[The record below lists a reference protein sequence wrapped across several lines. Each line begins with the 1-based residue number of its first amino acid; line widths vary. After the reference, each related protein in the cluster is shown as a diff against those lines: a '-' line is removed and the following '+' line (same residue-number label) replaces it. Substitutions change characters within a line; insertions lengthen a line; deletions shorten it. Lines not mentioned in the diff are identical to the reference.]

1 LSGED
6 ATIGRSLTQGASGQP
21 VLHRYWDALLPM
33 LAIWPPLILSA
44 GHVVVFTLWTAWL
57 SFTPST
63 LLPESGFVGWRNYSA
78 VMGTRNFHVA
88 YVNIVIF
95 GIGFVALTSAL
106 GMLLAI
112 LLDQRV
118 RGENIFRTIFLYPMA
133 VSFVVTGT
141 IWSWLLNPGIGIQK
155 LVQDWGWTGFRFDWL
170 VDRDMAIYTVVIAGA
185 WQAAGFAMALFLAG
199 LRSVDGEIIK
209 AAQIDGAGAWRI
221 YRRVV
226 LPTIGPIVLAV
237 MVILLQMAIKT
248 FDLVRALTGGG
259 PGIATNM
266 PTTVV
271 YDFMFQR
278 GQIGRGAAA
287 AILMLLALAVVIV
300 PYKSYQWWRGRA
312 R

>member
-1 LSGED
+1 
-6 ATIGRSLTQGASGQP
+6 
-21 VLHRYWDALLPM
+21 
-33 LAIWPPLILSA
+33 
-44 GHVVVFTLWTAWL
+44 VFTLWTAWL

-63 LLPESGFVGWRNYSA
+63 LLPEAGFVGWRNYAA
-78 VMGTRNFHVA
+78 VAATRNFHVA
-88 YVNIVIF
+88 YINIVIF
-95 GIGFVALTSAL
+95 GIGFVVLTSAL

-141 IWSWLLNPGIGIQK
+141 IWSWLLNPGIGIQR
-155 LVQDWGWTGFRFDWL
+155 LVQDWGWTSFRFDWL
-170 VDRDMAIYTVVIAGA
+170 IDRDMAIYTVVIAGA

-259 PGIATNM
+259 PGIATSM

-287 AILMLLALAVVIV
+287 AILMLLALVVVIV
-300 PYKSYQWWRGRA
+300 PYKAYQWWRERA

>member
-1 LSGED
+1 L
-6 ATIGRSLTQGASGQP
+6 R
-21 VLHRYWDALLPM
+21 RFWDAVLPA

-63 LLPESGFVGWRNYSA
+63 LLPESGFVGWRNYTA

-95 GIGFVALTSAL
+95 GIGFVVLTSAL
-106 GMLLAI
+106 GLLLAI

-118 RGENIFRTIFLYPMA
+118 RGENVLRTIFLYPMA

-141 IWSWLLNPGIGIQK
+141 IWSWLLNPGIGIQR
-155 LVQDWGWTGFRFDWL
+155 LVRDWGWTSFRFDWL
-170 VDRDMAIYTVVIAGA
+170 VDRDMAIYTLVIAGA

-209 AAQIDGAGAWRI
+209 AAQIDGAGPWRI

-226 LPTIGPIVLAV
+226 LPTMGPIVLAV
-237 MVILLQMAIKT
+237 MVILLQTAIKT

-259 PGIATNM
+259 PGIATSM

-287 AILMLLALAVVIV
+287 AILMLLALVVVIV
-300 PYKSYQWWRGRA
+300 PYKAHQRWRA